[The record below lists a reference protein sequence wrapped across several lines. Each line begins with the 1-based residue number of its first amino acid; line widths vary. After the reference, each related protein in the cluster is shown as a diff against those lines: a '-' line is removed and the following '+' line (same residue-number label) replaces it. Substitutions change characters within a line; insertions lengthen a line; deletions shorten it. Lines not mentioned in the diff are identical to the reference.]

1 MLSNPWKYIDK
12 QLSICVITP
21 TIRVGNNIVFI
32 LLRIK
37 CFNGLLKEL
46 QYPDIIKK
54 AGMKKASQ
62 YSFKSDMI
70 IV

>member
-46 QYPDIIKK
+46 LLIL
-54 AGMKKASQ
+54 
-62 YSFKSDMI
+62 
-70 IV
+70 